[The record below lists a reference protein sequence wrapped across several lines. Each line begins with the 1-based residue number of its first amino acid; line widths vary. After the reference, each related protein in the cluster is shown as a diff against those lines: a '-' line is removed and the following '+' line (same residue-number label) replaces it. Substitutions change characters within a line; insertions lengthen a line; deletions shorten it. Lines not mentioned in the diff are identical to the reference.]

1 MTIQQII
8 NTTFPEIITN
18 ITVLS
23 AKFDF
28 QRHDFPL
35 SHKLISLT
43 LSKPNVPSQYFFQTH
58 DALELIHLSNN
69 LRLEN
74 KYLPLSGDHQTEM
87 LLELHHTQ
95 PCEALF
101 LYLLTIRICY
111 SFLLFQFELFRNR
124 I

>member
-8 NTTFPEIITN
+8 HTTFPEITTN

-35 SHKLISLT
+35 SHKLMGLT
-43 LSKPNVPSQYFFQTH
+43 LSKLNVPSQYFFQTH
-58 DALELIHLSNN
+58 DALKLVHLSNN
-69 LRLEN
+69 LRLQN
-74 KYLPLSGDHQTEM
+74 VYLPLSGDHQKEM
-87 LLELHHTQ
+87 LLELHHIQ
-95 PCEALF
+95 PYEALF

-111 SFLLFQFELFRNR
+111 SSLLFQFELFRNR